1 MKKLLNSLI
10 LIFSILLTCELG
22 LHLLSFF
29 LVEYTSFQKFLIN
42 ASRES
47 NLELDKDSRHIFFV
61 GDSFTY
67 GVGASSPNF
76 SYPSQLCK
84 ILNQNQQKRWTCHN
98 FGYPGSSTQ
107 DHIEVLKILP
117 ENSKVIL
124 RTGANN
130 SWNTRKFYTVVFWG
144 LKFEV
149 KIIKLALVIFGKKAI
164 DKPADHTEIK
174 QLIHS
179 VAQDKNLDLR
189 YLSYPKEFQP
199 ELFISN
205 NFELLN
211 HPGYIELHGKLLE
224 GDYLKGAF
232 LKPELL
238 SSDGIHPNDL
248 GYLIEARLLQE
259 SLLERN
265 DFGLDLEQYEPDSGT
280 FQKKLVKNHQKKLDE
295 LLSTLRSFQL
305 YNRKQPFFLA
315 TKKQIER
322 NRTAVKL
329 LMKVQSLAHLLSAQ
343 GESHLKKIK
352 NSSARLL
359 LLLFHKTGEYSLIQN
374 AIQNRKKEQTEIPR
388 LVLELYKIYSAI
400 SDSSSSEVSLHL
412 DQLKNSLGVDAL
424 KIPYSLGKLS
434 KPYPLSF
441 CQDLKEH
448 FDIKALNL
456 DISQDFQLIFGK
468 PLPKLN
474 DFFKPYNCKDPN
486 F

>member
-1 MKKLLNSLI
+1 M
-10 LIFSILLTCELG
+10 
-22 LHLLSFF
+22 
-29 LVEYTSFQKFLIN
+29 EYTSFQKFLIT

-84 ILNQNQQKRWTCHN
+84 LLNQNQQKRWTCHN

-130 SWNTRKFYTVVFWG
+130 SWNTRKLYTIDFWG
-144 LKFEV
+144 LNFEV
-149 KIIKLALVIFGKKAI
+149 KLIKLALVIFGNKTI
-164 DKPADHTEIK
+164 DEPADHHEIK
-174 QLIHS
+174 QFIHN

-224 GDYLKGAF
+224 GGYLKGAF

-265 DFGLDLEQYEPDSGT
+265 DFGLDIEHYDSDSGKL
-280 FQKKLVKNHQKKLDE
+280 QKKLVKNHQQKLDE

-305 YNRKQPFFLA
+305 YNRKQSSFLA
-315 TKKQIER
+315 TQNQIER

-343 GESHLKKIK
+343 GESHLKNIK

-374 AIQNRKKEQTEIPR
+374 AIQSRKQEQTEIPR
-388 LVLELYKIYSAI
+388 MALELYKIYSAI
-400 SDSSSSEVSLHL
+400 SDSSSSEVSVHL
-412 DQLKNSLGVDAL
+412 NHIEKSLETDDIE
-424 KIPYSLGKLS
+424 IPYGLTNLPR
-434 KPYPLSF
+434 PYPLSF
-441 CQDLKEH
+441 CQNLKEH
-448 FDIKALNL
+448 FDVKALNL
-456 DISQDFQLIFGK
+456 DIRQDFQLIFGK

-474 DFFKPYNCKDPN
+474 DFFVPYNCKDPN

>member
-1 MKKLLNSLI
+1 MNVTIISFLI
-10 LIFSILLTCELG
+10 IFSFELA

-29 LVEYTSFQKFLIN
+29 LEEYTSFQKFLIT

-47 NLELDKDSRHIFFV
+47 NLELDKNSRHIFFV

-84 ILNQNQQKRWTCHN
+84 LLNQNQQKRWTCHN
-98 FGYPGSSTQ
+98 FGYPGSNTQ

-130 SWNTRKFYTVVFWG
+130 SWNTRKLYTIDFWG
-144 LKFEV
+144 LNFEV
-149 KIIKLALVIFGKKAI
+149 KLIKLALVIFGNKAI
-164 DKPADHTEIK
+164 DKPADHHEIK
-174 QLIHS
+174 QFIHN

-199 ELFISN
+199 ALFVGN

-211 HPGYIELHGKLLE
+211 HPDYIELHGKLLE
-224 GDYLKGAF
+224 GGHLEGSF
-232 LKPELL
+232 LKPDLL

-248 GYLIEARLLQE
+248 GYLVDARLILE
-259 SLLERN
+259 SLVERS
-265 DFGLDLEQYEPDSGT
+265 DFGLNSDQYASDSGSL
-280 FQKKLVKNHQKKLDE
+280 QKKLVKNHQQKLDE

-305 YNRKQPFFLA
+305 YNRKQPSFLA

-343 GESHLKKIK
+343 GETHLKKIK

-374 AIQNRKKEQTEIPR
+374 AIQNRKKDQMEVPK
-388 LVLELYKIYSAI
+388 LALELYKIYSAI
-400 SDSSSSEVSLHL
+400 SDSSSREVSVHL
-412 DQLKNSLGVDAL
+412 THIEKSLETDGIE
-424 KIPYSLGKLS
+424 IPYGLTNLQR
-434 KPYPLSF
+434 PYPLSF
-441 CQDLKEH
+441 CQNLKEH
-448 FDIKALNL
+448 FDIKELNL
-456 DISQDFQLIFGK
+456 DVSQDFQLIFGK

-474 DFFKPYNCKDPN
+474 DFFIPYNCKDPD